1 MKNIINRHLSAK
13 LSLGLLLLAMPIFVL
28 SLGILF
34 LRSSDNIRKEAAAHA
49 ESVLTSANQRFTRN
63 LNTVETATDIN
74 APEVVAD
81 LRPEAVL
88 ALTHRILRMNGH
100 VDGCSISMEPNMFP
114 QYGRYYS
121 AYSIR
126 EGDSIITVVE
136 EEYEYFEKV
145 WYKTPKDK
153 GGSCWVDYYDET
165 DSLEVTIEG
174 MLASYNRPLYDNDHR
189 LLGVISSD
197 LSLLR
202 LSKLIATEKPYPHS
216 YFMMLGEDGRFL
228 LHPDSVRLFTQTIFT
243 NVDPQAHTDLIALGH
258 EMTAGKKGRMEAVID
273 GVPCLVCY
281 QPLVNTPWSL
291 ALVCPDDD
299 IMGNYHKLTKII
311 VVLLA
316 IGLLVIL
323 ILGSRAVTHAIR
335 PLNQL
340 LMKTKSV
347 IEGNM
352 EVYIPKS
359 RREDAVGRLQN
370 SFALMLQSLNFHI
383 GSTRYLAEQTQHRND
398 ELVEATRKVSEADK
412 RKTTFIQNVT
422 HQIRTP
428 LNIVMGFAQ
437 VLRDTF
443 GMTDADD
450 LEDSPISEEELKN
463 ITHTMNHNA
472 LLLNRLVAMLY
483 DSSELGQTE
492 EMLRAVR
499 SDMVSCN
506 EVASEAI
513 GYIRIH
519 YPDLYIGFESEVDDD
534 FCIRTSHQYLMRS
547 LREILYNAAKYSDRQ
562 HVVVRIEKTDSVV
575 RFVIED
581 TGRGIAER
589 DRELVFEPFMKIDD
603 LSEGLGLGLPLSKRH
618 IETLGGRLILDT
630 DYHEG
635 CRIIAEL
642 PIC

>member
-1 MKNIINRHLSAK
+1 
-13 LSLGLLLLAMPIFVL
+13 
-28 SLGILF
+28 
-34 LRSSDNIRKEAAAHA
+34 
-49 ESVLTSANQRFTRN
+49 
-63 LNTVETATDIN
+63 
-74 APEVVAD
+74 
-81 LRPEAVL
+81 
-88 ALTHRILRMNGH
+88 
-100 VDGCSISMEPNMFP
+100 
-114 QYGRYYS
+114 
-121 AYSIR
+121 
-126 EGDSIITVVE
+126 
-136 EEYEYFEKV
+136 
-145 WYKTPKDK
+145 
-153 GGSCWVDYYDET
+153 
-165 DSLEVTIEG
+165 
-174 MLASYNRPLYDNDHR
+174 
-189 LLGVISSD
+189 
-197 LSLLR
+197 
-202 LSKLIATEKPYPHS
+202 
-216 YFMMLGEDGRFL
+216 
-228 LHPDSVRLFTQTIFT
+228 
-243 NVDPQAHTDLIALGH
+243 
-258 EMTAGKKGRMEAVID
+258 
-273 GVPCLVCY
+273 
-281 QPLVNTPWSL
+281 
-291 ALVCPDDD
+291 
-299 IMGNYHKLTKII
+299 
-311 VVLLA
+311 
-316 IGLLVIL
+316 
-323 ILGSRAVTHAIR
+323 
-335 PLNQL
+335 
-340 LMKTKSV
+340 
-347 IEGNM
+347 M

-483 DSSELGQTE
+483 DTSELGQTE

-581 TGRGIAER
+581 TGRGIAEK